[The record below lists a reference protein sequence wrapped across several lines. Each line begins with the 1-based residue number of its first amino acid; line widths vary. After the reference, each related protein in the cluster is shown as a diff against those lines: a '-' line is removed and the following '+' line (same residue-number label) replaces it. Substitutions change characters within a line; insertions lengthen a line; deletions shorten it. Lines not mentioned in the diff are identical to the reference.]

1 MSDPEWANEL
11 TDNGIDYKN
20 SDGDIGQLRNTGCA
34 ITEMSN
40 VISSAT
46 YKTLT
51 PKDINDDKSYFA
63 TGTDNLYMQKVAEDN
78 GLVFDYWKKA
88 VQGDLGNKISELND
102 SEDQYYISAQVK
114 YKEDDEKSHWVGIS
128 AIETRED
135 GKTYAK
141 IEPTSARD
149 TLKSQRPRDSWALDD
164 NGDMWIETSDIN
176 KIYTY
181 QKKKGK

>member
-1 MSDPEWANEL
+1 MGDSEWADEL
-11 TDNGIDYKN
+11 TGNGVDFTAKKGK
-20 SDGDIGQLRNTGCA
+20 SGQLKNTGCA

-46 YKTLT
+46 GKTIT
-51 PKDINDDKSYFA
+51 PKDINDNKSYFA
-63 TGTDNLYMQKVAEDN
+63 TGTDDLYMQQLAEDN
-78 GLVFDYWKKA
+78 GLSVSSFYKSDY
-88 VQGDLGNKISELND
+88 GDLGNKISELND
-102 SEDQYYISAQVK
+102 SENQYFISTQVK
-114 YKEDDEKSHWVGIS
+114 YTEDDEKSHWVGIS